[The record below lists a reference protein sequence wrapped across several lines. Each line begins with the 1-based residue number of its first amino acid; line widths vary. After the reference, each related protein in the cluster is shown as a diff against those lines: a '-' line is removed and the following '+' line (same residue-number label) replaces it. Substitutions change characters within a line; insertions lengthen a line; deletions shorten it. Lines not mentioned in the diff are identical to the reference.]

1 MVAEMRGAQGGLG
14 GTSQRHQAAV
24 WHRDP
29 GVGAKGPPH
38 TLADFMQLD
47 DVFEYNNEPGGDVA
61 RARAQAAEV
70 QVAAQARER
79 AATGA
84 HFSKR
89 PQRRRDEAGAVDG
102 GAATHTD
109 LVLVAFQDAM
119 YAGGLTLKDTFSR
132 MDTRQRGRVRLRE
145 FRDVVERLSKQ
156 LEHKVLA
163 RRPPRPCLCVSV
175 PHSLLA
181 AAAAAVLQFG
191 AAAVTQAPSS
201 RGQANASL
209 SAYAQLLCKQRNVA
223 DLFRVAVACGVGAA
237 AGGGAALDADGQ
249 AGEIVYSQFVKAF
262 QHRRPP
268 VR

>member
-156 LEHKVLA
+156 LEHKVLP
-163 RRPPRPCLCVSV
+163 RRPPMSCLCVSV

-181 AAAAAVLQFG
+181 ARCCYCCTAVWSCRGHAGPVVTWAGQRQSLSVRTAAVQAAQRGGPVPRRRSMRCRSCCRWWRG
-191 AAAVTQAPSS
+191 AG
-201 RGQANASL
+201 R
-209 SAYAQLLCKQRNVA
+209 
-223 DLFRVAVACGVGAA
+223 
-237 AGGGAALDADGQ
+237 
-249 AGEIVYSQFVKAF
+249 
-262 QHRRPP
+262 
-268 VR
+268 